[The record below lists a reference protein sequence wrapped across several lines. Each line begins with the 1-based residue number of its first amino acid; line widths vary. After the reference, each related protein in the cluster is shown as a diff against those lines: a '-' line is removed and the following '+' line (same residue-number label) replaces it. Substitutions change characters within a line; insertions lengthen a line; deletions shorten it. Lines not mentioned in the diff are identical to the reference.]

1 MRKLSYLLS
10 AAAMLWLTGCEQ
22 FVDITPT
29 GKKMVEDTEEYYDL
43 IAQPLRSYYDSSYAL
58 LTDNAWAKESSILGS
73 EYISYDGINMTFN
86 EDADRTQLSDN
97 NLYANCYN
105 FILRSNI
112 VISLVDSS
120 NGTPELKRLAKAEAK
135 LMRAWDHFI
144 AVNTFAKAYDP
155 STAATDGGIA
165 IMSEYNLEAV
175 PTKSTVAQ
183 VYEFIIRDIEEA
195 LPWLE
200 EEPSTIYH
208 PSKAFGY
215 AFAARVYLY
224 HRDWQKAREAAEKAL
239 ALNDRLIDYIAFEQS
254 GGPTADKSYA
264 LTDNPEVLSYAF
276 IGSGSDNM
284 AYCHG
289 MISPELV
296 KLFGEN
302 DERLNLFFDTEVNT
316 TNQWSYDAGSGAG
329 LWKSKITYKFFQYMA
344 NGMRTAEVYL
354 TLAEAYARQ
363 NMVKEAIE
371 VLNKLRVKRIK
382 GDEATLSASGMSQ
395 HEAMRHII
403 DERRKELLFGFNRF
417 WDLKRYNT
425 EPEYAKTITRVFPLV
440 TQGIPQKTYTL
451 KPDSRLYIIPFPLS
465 VREKNP
471 NLTLNTDE

>member
-1 MRKLSYLLS
+1 MRKLSYILP
-10 AAAMLWLTGCEQ
+10 AAAILFLASCEK

-29 GKKMVEDTEEYYDL
+29 GKKTVEDAQEYYDL
-43 IAQPLRSYYDSSYAL
+43 VAQPLRSYWDAAYAL
-58 LTDNAWAKESSILGS
+58 LADNAWCKESTILGFEFTS
-73 EYISYDGINMTFN
+73 FDGINMTFN
-86 EDADRTQLSDN
+86 EAADRTLLSDN
-97 NLYANCYN
+97 NLYANCYKY
-105 FILRSNI
+105 ILRSNI

-120 NGTPELKRLAKAEAK
+120 NGDDDLKRLAKAEAK

-144 AVNTFAKAYDP
+144 VVNTYAKAYNP
-155 STAATDGGIA
+155 ATADTDGGIA
-165 IMSEYNLEAV
+165 IMDEYNLEAV
-175 PTKSTVAQ
+175 PVKSSVAQ
-183 VYEFIIRDIEEA
+183 VYDFIIRDIEDA

-224 HRDWQKAREAAEKAL
+224 HRDWEKARKAAETAL
-239 ALNDRLIDYIAFEQS
+239 SLNDSLIDYIEFEKA
-254 GGPTADKSYA
+254 GGPTSNKSYSVVA
-264 LTDNPEVLSYAF
+264 NPEVLNYAF

-296 KLFGEN
+296 ELFGKN
-302 DERLNLFFDTEVNT
+302 DERLNLFFDTAANSSNT
-316 TNQWSYDAGSGAG
+316 WTYDAGSGAG

-344 NGMRTAEVYL
+344 NGMRTPEVYL

-363 NMVKEAIE
+363 GKVSEAITE
-371 VLNKLRVKRIK
+371 LNKLRVKRIK
-382 GDEATLSASGMSQ
+382 GDEAVLPTAGMSQ
-395 HEAMRHII
+395 HDAMQHII
-403 DERRKELLFGFNRF
+403 NERRKELLFGFNRF

-440 TQGIPQKTYTL
+440 TEGVPQNTYTL

-471 NLTLNTDE
+471 NMTLNTDE